1 MFSRFS
7 KVNTISP
14 IIASINHYEKKF
26 TIINFSKKSKHD
38 NAIMQ
43 SVSLNIASDNNLF
56 KCTKNVSYLPNLRKL
71 KTDFRRQLFDFSAR
85 IN

>member
-1 MFSRFS
+1 
-7 KVNTISP
+7 
-14 IIASINHYEKKF
+14 
-26 TIINFSKKSKHD
+26 
-38 NAIMQ
+38 MQ

>member
-1 MFSRFS
+1 
-7 KVNTISP
+7 
-14 IIASINHYEKKF
+14 
-26 TIINFSKKSKHD
+26 
-38 NAIMQ
+38 MQ

-56 KCTKNVSYLPNLRKL
+56 KRTKNVSYLLNLRKL